1 MNTFQGMMDHK
12 VQACN
17 IKREVTQSHEDRRKQ
32 SPPHL
37 TGLHLPFERKRENRG
52 TKGMLCNWG
61 QGASWAL
68 CQGWK
73 RGLCSEGAGP
83 EGLVSGE
90 GPGPEG
96 W

>member
-17 IKREVTQSHEDRRKQ
+17 IKWEVTQSHEDRRKQ

-37 TGLHLPFERKRENRG
+37 TDLHLPFERKRENKG
-52 TKGMLCNWG
+52 TKGMLCNG
-61 QGASWAL
+61 GREHPGLSAKDGS
-68 CQGWK
+68 
-73 RGLCSEGAGP
+73 GLCN
-83 EGLVSGE
+83 E